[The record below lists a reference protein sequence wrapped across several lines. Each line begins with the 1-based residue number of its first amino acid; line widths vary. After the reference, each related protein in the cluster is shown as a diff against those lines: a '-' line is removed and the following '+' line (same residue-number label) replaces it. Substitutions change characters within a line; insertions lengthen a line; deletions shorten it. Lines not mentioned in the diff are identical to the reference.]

1 MMRLKSVSECMNCEW
16 KDTSDKADL
25 NGRKHVEGAKHSVIT
40 TSYATPADDDDEEA
54 AERP

>member
-1 MMRLKSVSECMNCEW
+1 MRLKSVSECMNCEW